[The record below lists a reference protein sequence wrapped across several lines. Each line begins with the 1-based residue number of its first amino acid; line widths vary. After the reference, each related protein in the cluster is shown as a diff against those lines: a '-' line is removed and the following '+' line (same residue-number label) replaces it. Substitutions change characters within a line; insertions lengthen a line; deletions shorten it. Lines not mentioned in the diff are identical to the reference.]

1 MNDSMILI
9 CVNNRTDD
17 APAGYDISQV
27 TDFLATIHQYYYNLT
42 IGKSYEM
49 LRDPLSTL
57 IIGKSYEMLRALWMD
72 PLSTL
77 ILIQDDF
84 GHIGFFPKHCFKSLD
99 EIRDEKINL
108 ILDGNKI
115 K

>member
-1 MNDSMILI
+1 MILI

-27 TDFLATIHQYYYNLT
+27 TDSEDYYNLT
-42 IGKSYEM
+42 IGKSYMLHTNGLRDLSSMGKPHQLINEM
-49 LRDPLSTL
+49 LR
-57 IIGKSYEMLRALWMD
+57 E
-72 PLSTL
+72 STL

-108 ILDGNKI
+108 ILDGK
-115 K
+115 

>member
-1 MNDSMILI
+1 MILI

-27 TDFLATIHQYYYNLT
+27 TDSEDYYNLT

>member
-17 APAGYDISQV
+17 VPAGYV
-27 TDFLATIHQYYYNLT
+27 PVYAVNIHTKGYYNLT

-49 LRDPLSTL
+49 LSDSSYEILTL
-57 IIGKSYEMLRALWMD
+57 IK
-72 PLSTL
+72 
-77 ILIQDDF
+77 IQDDF
-84 GHIGFFPKHCFKSLD
+84 GHIRFFPKHCFKSLD

-108 ILDGNKI
+108 ILDGK
-115 K
+115 

>member
-17 APAGYDISQV
+17 APAGYDISQE
-27 TDFLATIHQYYYNLT
+27 TDSKGYYNLT

-49 LRDPLSTL
+49 LRDS
-57 IIGKSYEMLRALWMD
+57 SYETQIKKEARD

-77 ILIQDDF
+77 INIQDDF
-84 GHIGFFPKHCFKSLD
+84 VHIRFFPKHCFKSLD

-108 ILDGNKI
+108 ILDGK
-115 K
+115 

>member
-49 LRDPLSTL
+49 IRDSSYETQIKKEARDRFGRGDPLSTL
-57 IIGKSYEMLRALWMD
+57 IK
-72 PLSTL
+72 
-77 ILIQDDF
+77 IQDDF
-84 GHIGFFPKHCFKSLD
+84 GHIRFFPKHCFKSLD

-108 ILDGNKI
+108 ILDGK
-115 K
+115 

>member
-27 TDFLATIHQYYYNLT
+27 TDSEDYYNLT

-49 LRDPLSTL
+49 LRDS
-57 IIGKSYEMLRALWMD
+57 SYETQIKKEARDRFGRGD

-77 ILIQDDF
+77 IKIQDDF
-84 GHIGFFPKHCFKSLD
+84 GHIRFFPKHCFKSLD

-108 ILDGNKI
+108 ILDGK
-115 K
+115 

>member
-27 TDFLATIHQYYYNLT
+27 TDSEDYYNLT
-42 IGKSYEM
+42 IGKSYMLQSSILINEM
-49 LRDPLSTL
+49 LS
-57 IIGKSYEMLRALWMD
+57 E
-72 PLSTL
+72 STL

-99 EIRDEKINL
+99 EIRVERDEKINL
-108 ILDGNKI
+108 ILDGK
-115 K
+115 